1 MDVRT
6 NRTPSQIT
14 PAYQSVQG
22 DLERDRGL
30 PCSPLCDR
38 QSTAVEQSQISFI
51 NFIVEPSFEVLTE
64 MLGVIIEV
72 LPANGHADAQN
83 QTIAE
88 EEEEDEGAEQKPK
101 AAPDRDESCSQ

>member
-1 MDVRT
+1 
-6 NRTPSQIT
+6 
-14 PAYQSVQG
+14 
-22 DLERDRGL
+22 
-30 PCSPLCDR
+30 
-38 QSTAVEQSQISFI
+38 
-51 NFIVEPSFEVLTE
+51 

-88 EEEEDEGAEQKPK
+88 EEEEVEGAEQKPK